1 MIKRTPQE
9 IADFFGCYVAQNEK
23 GRWKLYCAKPILF
36 KGMDNK
42 IDWDSDYDQAPIMG
56 CTVDIPADHDC
67 KHLYEPHGKEGK
79 TEENFPNPD
88 NKSESCYSD
97 QADSDNNPGAPKEY
111 AIVEGKRTQ
120 DLAGKVNVMLNHGW
134 KPQGGIAVEYL
145 PESDGYKEGSEIFYQ
160 AMVKGVYMG
169 FPDSAG
175 L

>member
-1 MIKRTPQE
+1 MIERTPQE
-9 IADFFGCYVAQNEK
+9 IADFFGCYVFEAETEGDFYVTKQ
-23 GRWKLYCAKPILF
+23 RPI
-36 KGMDNK
+36 K
-42 IDWDSDYDQAPIMG
+42 
-56 CTVDIPADHDC
+56 DC
-67 KHLYEPHGKEGK
+67 DCYVIRAGDEALGISSEFIRLTIGHYQSRLYEPHGKEGK
-79 TEENFPNPD
+79 TEEDFPNPD